1 MIFNTF
7 TIGLLDSPELIFSL
21 EFIQYKL
28 SILFQEKESKPKV
41 SFLVHFSVSLNF
53 QYLMFNCAAYRGTTL
68 NLKVPHSFI

>member
-7 TIGLLDSPELIFSL
+7 TISLLDSPELIFSL

-41 SFLVHFSVSLNF
+41 SFLVHFYVTVLIFSTWCSI
-53 QYLMFNCAAYRGTTL
+53 
-68 NLKVPHSFI
+68 VPHIEALHWI